1 LYFLKRNEEDDD
13 DSYDD
18 KDDETKQVTTIF
30 QFKSISCEWQTLP
43 MK

>member
-1 LYFLKRNEEDDD
+1 MKKDDD

-18 KDDETKQVTTIF
+18 TDDETKQASTIF
-30 QFKSISCEWQTLP
+30 QFKSISCEWQTFL

>member
-1 LYFLKRNEEDDD
+1 MYFLKRNDEDDD

-18 KDDETKQVTTIF
+18 KDDETKQATTIF